1 MYKEVAD
8 NIFLVEIPLPNSPL
22 KVMNSYFIRSDTGG
36 RNLIIDSGFN
46 NDTCKTAFYEAMK
59 VLGFE
64 IVNTDFYATHL
75 HGDHLALMQAM
86 QEDINI
92 YFGRFDAEYLE
103 RREQQNKKTGF
114 FGGRNI
120 YLAVELF
127 GMPEEYVEVLFQAEF
142 MKNRRHNRNNFI
154 RIDEGDKFYV
164 GKYCFEVVLFAG
176 HTPGQTALYE
186 KDKKILICGD
196 HILGNISP
204 NITFWETD
212 FDSLGNYLDSLE
224 KAKRMEIK
232 QILCGHRSNDFDVYA
247 RIDAIIQHHKLRLN
261 EIINILKNE
270 TGKMT
275 AYNVASKMTW
285 SVKEDMWNKYTKEQ
299 QWFAS
304 GEALS
309 HLEYLHKREKIKK
322 YIIDG
327 MLYYSI

>member
-1 MYKEVAD
+1 MYKEAAD
-8 NIFLVEIPLPNSPL
+8 NIYLVEIPLPNSPL
-22 KVMNSYFIRSDTGG
+22 KVLNSYFIRSDTGG
-36 RNLIIDSGFN
+36 RNLIVDSGFN
-46 NDTCKTAFYEAMK
+46 NDICKAAFYEAME
-59 VLGFE
+59 VLGFDKN
-64 IVNTDFYATHL
+64 NTDFYATHL

-86 QEDINI
+86 EDVNI

-103 RREQQNKKTGF
+103 RREQQNKKTGY

-127 GMPEEYVEVLFQAEF
+127 GMPKEYVEVLFKAEF
-142 MKNRRHNRNNFI
+142 MKNRRHDRNNYI
-154 RIDEGDKFYV
+154 RVDEGDKFSV
-164 GKYCFEVVLFAG
+164 GSYDFEVVLFAG
-176 HTPGQTALYE
+176 HTPGQTALYD
-186 KDKKILICGD
+186 KNKKILICGD

-224 KAKRMEIK
+224 KAKKMDIK

-247 RIDAIIQHHKLRLN
+247 RID
-261 EIINILKNE
+261 EIIKHHQMRLDEVVEILNRE
-270 TGKMT
+270 QRNMT
-275 AYNVASKMTW
+275 AYEIAAKMTW
-285 SVKEDMWNKYTKEQ
+285 SVKADMWSKYTKEQ

-304 GEALS
+304 GEALA

-322 YIIDG
+322 YIIDE